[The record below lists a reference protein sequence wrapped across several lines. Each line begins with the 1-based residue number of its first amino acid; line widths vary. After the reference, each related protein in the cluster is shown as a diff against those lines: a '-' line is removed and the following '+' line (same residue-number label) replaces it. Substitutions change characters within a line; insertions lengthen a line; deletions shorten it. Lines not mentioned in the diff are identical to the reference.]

1 MGELEIERLRKENQ
15 MLCEQLINHEEKMDT
30 VVQLP
35 ELSLKNDTAAGK
47 CRRNSSV
54 ARGVS
59 SYEKQKAELK
69 KNLSNAM
76 IELDGHYANSLT
88 LGRKLSKAEFNEEIR
103 LRRNVVEILKEM
115 KCISKN
121 LDPFLDFEQE
131 EELKFHECELESR
144 KVVYQLLFDHPPAEA
159 PIGQFR
165 THFASRSPS
174 PPIQRRRLADCE
186 RVGNAARF

>member
-15 MLCEQLINHEEKMDT
+15 MLREQLIDHEEKMDT
-30 VVQLP
+30 VHQLP
-35 ELSLKNDTAAGK
+35 ELSLNNDRAAGK

-54 ARGVS
+54 ARELS

-69 KNLSNAM
+69 KNLSN
-76 IELDGHYANSLT
+76 SLT
-88 LGRKLSKAEFNEEIR
+88 LGRKLSKAEFDKEIR
-103 LRRNVVEILKEM
+103 LRRNVVGILKEM
-115 KCISKN
+115 ECISKN
-121 LDPFLDFEQE
+121 LDPFFDFEQE

-144 KVVYQLLFDHPPAEA
+144 KAVYQLLFDHPPAEA
-159 PIGQFR
+159 PNGQFR

-174 PPIQRRRLADCE
+174 PPIKHRRLADCE